1 MRRRASFLG
10 LSSFFGG
17 KMILLAPSKE
27 HEEDKS
33 GGGRD
38 RQPRPPSWP
47 LSSFLLP
54 QRSGLYLGKFP
65 PRRPRS
71 SSKVHVKVA
80 ATFRAARS
88 AEHGGRRGAHSPRLS
103 HQRRPHRRRRPY
115 RSRHVRRL
123 RRRRRKEQRRRSF
136 LKRTL
141 VALSPSTAPRAFI
154 ILALRLEDVPDTA
167 MILAPFLRRK

>member
-1 MRRRASFLG
+1 MSRRASFLG

-33 GGGRD
+33 SGRD

-47 LSSFLLP
+47 LSSFLPP
-54 QRSGLYLGKFP
+54 QPLQQRGGLYLGKFP

-80 ATFRAARS
+80 ATFRAARR
-88 AEHGGRRGAHSPRLS
+88 AEHGWRGERHPPPFSPTTPAS
-103 HQRRPHRRRRPY
+103 
-115 RSRHVRRL
+115 
-123 RRRRRKEQRRRSF
+123 
-136 LKRTL
+136 
-141 VALSPSTAPRAFI
+141 SPSPLSIAARAPTTAATQKRAAAAAELSQTNTCCPFPI
-154 ILALRLEDVPDTA
+154 NGSACIHHQSY
-167 MILAPFLRRK
+167 APS